1 MTTEGLGTRATRG
14 KAAYTVYICTKP
26 DCGPN
31 LRTRYSRWVCS
42 RNLCAASKSGSF
54 SCEATGAYAAC
65 TSERSIAASKLSAS
79 PSYAAERNTA
89 DAASPVF
96 EMILFPS
103 LAASASRAAVCCAW
117 HAECHQTRDEAWHLL
132 LEPGAQRIT
141 CLLPGQFGKVCV
153 VELLPLFIVRPNCSR
168 YGGECPL
175 CRPLLLVPPRLGCAV
190 GVACRLGSRRAAHVF
205 AKMSTPQA
213 TPPPA

>member
-1 MTTEGLGTRATRG
+1 M
-14 KAAYTVYICTKP
+14 
-26 DCGPN
+26 
-31 LRTRYSRWVCS
+31 RTRYSRWVCS

-54 SCEATGAYAAC
+54 SLNCEATGAYAAC

-132 LEPGAQRIT
+132 LEPGAQRMPNAFCPASSARFASLNCCHFSSFART
-141 CLLPGQFGKVCV
+141 AADTAVNARSADRFSLFRLALDALLALRAVLAAG
-153 VELLPLFIVRPNCSR
+153 ERPMFS
-168 YGGECPL
+168 PK
-175 CRPLLLVPPRLGCAV
+175 CRR
-190 GVACRLGSRRAAHVF
+190 RKQRRA
-205 AKMSTPQA
+205 
-213 TPPPA
+213 PA